1 MEIGQIIQE
10 YGWLTLSLLAVFSFV
25 AGFIDA
31 VVGGGGLVIVPFFLI
46 TFPKLPLQVV
56 FGTNK
61 IAGFSGT
68 TVAALQYMRRIKF
81 NVTLIL
87 TVSFVAFVAAFF
99 GAQTVSMINSETL
112 KPFVLMILILIAVYT
127 FFKKDLGSVQ
137 TKTLPFWKQMLYGSL
152 FAIIIGFYDGF
163 FGPGTGSFLVL
174 AFVVVL
180 GFEFVTASA
189 YAKVVNCITNISA
202 LIVFITKGQFI
213 LALAILMAVF
223 NVAGG
228 YIGANMALKKG
239 NDFIRKIF
247 LLIVSIMIMRYGYDV
262 FFSKGI

>member
-1 MEIGQIIQE
+1 MDIIGE
-10 YGWLTLSLLAVFSFV
+10 YGILLLILLAVFSFV

-46 TFPKLPLQVV
+46 SFPTLPLPVV

-68 TVAALQYMRRIKF
+68 TVAALQYMRRVKF
-81 NVTLIL
+81 DLVLIGV
-87 TVSFVAFVAAFF
+87 VSLFAFIAAFF
-99 GAQTVSMINSETL
+99 GAQTVSRINSQTL
-112 KPFVLMILILIAVYT
+112 KPFVLMILIIIAVYT

-137 TKTLPFWKQMLYGSL
+137 TKTLVFWKQLVYGSF
-152 FAIIIGFYDGF
+152 FASIIGFYDGF

-189 YAKVVNCITNISA
+189 YAKVINCITNISA
-202 LIVFITKGQFI
+202 LIVFIKNGQFI
-213 LALAILMAVF
+213 LPLALLMAVF

-228 YIGANMALKKG
+228 YIGSNMALKKG
-239 NDFIRKIF
+239 NEFVRKIF
-247 LLIVSIMIMRYGYDV
+247 LLIVSLMIAKYGWDV
-262 FFSKGI
+262 FFAK